1 MCKENGWWHRGI
13 VIPYAYHTATMDPI
27 LDELC
32 ELGKTVTF
40 TPPTIPVVSAV
51 HGVVVEAGDTYLFA
65 SEYFAHH
72 ARRPVLFRESLYA
85 LAARD
90 PELAEEGVWL
100 EIGPHT
106 TVLPLLKLHS
116 AIEKGYIAVGS
127 LRKGEVDEEAVCQTL
142 GRLYCAGAPADW
154 EAVFRQIASAIRT

>member
-1 MCKENGWWHRGI
+1 
-13 VIPYAYHTATMDPI
+13 MDPI
-27 LDELC
+27 LDELRD
-32 ELGKTVTF
+32 LGKTVTF
-40 TPPTIPVVSAV
+40 APPTIPIVSAV
-51 HGVVVEAGDTYLFA
+51 HGVVVEAGSTSVFT

-90 PELAEEGVWL
+90 PELASEGVWL

-116 AIEKGYIAVGS
+116 AIQKGYIPVGS
-127 LRKGEVDEEAVCQTL
+127 LRRGEVDEEAICQTL
-142 GRLYCAGAPADW
+142 ARLFCAGVPAAWDI
-154 EAVFRQIASAIRT
+154 VSLQLASAIRTSVHI